1 MSWIER
7 TASRKLLPAALAGAA
22 VIALTAGMASA
33 EDKPL
38 RITSLLPLTA
48 GEWNTEIKAGAEA
61 AVKDLDFPVEL
72 RFTGPSNFDPSKQA
86 ALFQNEVLTTPDA
99 IVIVNVAAP
108 LFIEPVLEAQK
119 KGITITWMNSAPASE
134 FYDGFFVSAD
144 PTEMGLA
151 AADVVARTLEK
162 SMGKPAAEIEGTV
175 EVGLCVPGLSVL
187 VNRIEGARKGFAKLM
202 PKVKV
207 NDTIATKPDREGSFA
222 AWNQAIRKNPDALAY
237 LDACEAGQQ
246 NIAKIITDDKLKA
259 TTVAYDIPEDI
270 RQAVK
275 DGTIPAATPSSFFA
289 QSYMAVYLTAKALH
303 EKKPLPKGWLK
314 ISPLVLETPNIG
326 AYIDGWK
333 DPVNGLRAFYGP
345 EFDRAKAAAE
355 KGEVAPIAN
364 YDNPPAS

>member
-1 MSWIER
+1 MSWIHR
-7 TASRKLLPAALAGAA
+7 TVSLKLLPAALAGAA
-22 VIALTAGMASA
+22 IVALTVGTASA
-33 EDKPL
+33 EDRPL

-99 IVIVNVAAP
+99 IIITNVAAP

-119 KGITITWMNSAPASE
+119 KGIAIAWMNSAPAAE

-144 PTEMGLA
+144 PTAMGLA
-151 AADVVARTLEK
+151 AAGVIADTLEK
-162 SMGKPAAEIEGTV
+162 NMGKPAAEIEGTV

-187 VNRIEGARKGFAKLM
+187 ENRILGARKGFAKLM

-246 NIAKIITDDKLKA
+246 NIAKIIADDKLKA
-259 TTVAYDIPEDI
+259 TSVAYDSPEDI

-275 DGTIPAATPSSFFA
+275 DGIIPASTPSSFFA
-289 QSYMAVYLTAKALH
+289 QSYMVVYLTAKALH
-303 EKKPLPKGWLK
+303 EGKPLPKGWLK
-314 ISPLVLETPNIG
+314 ISPLVLNSSNID

-333 DPVNGLRAFYGP
+333 DPITGLRQFYGA
-345 EFDRAKAAAE
+345 EFDRGKAAAE
-355 KGEVAPIAN
+355 KGELSPIAE
-364 YDNPPAS
+364 YDVPPAS